1 MEESDEDMDEK
12 PYRTVSIGAG
22 PRSSLPPTH
31 FNRPS
36 TANNIKYTN
45 NPMSPMSSLDTAEW
59 QRKLTQSEVEQQRVK
74 NDMQHH
80 QNQAEHL
87 RNDLSV
93 SQGKLED
100 IQKRF
105 TEESEK
111 RHQNEVLNSGLKKD
125 LLEARSDNAKL
136 LMSMDDLRS
145 EIHLEGNLEKEVK
158 RLRGLAEV
166 NEKQHLKELN
176 ELNMQMRSSEGVV
189 LSLQNKMKTQKS
201 KIESL
206 QGQLENSTDGVKNKQ
221 KN

>member
-1 MEESDEDMDEK
+1 
-12 PYRTVSIGAG
+12 
-22 PRSSLPPTH
+22 
-31 FNRPS
+31 
-36 TANNIKYTN
+36 
-45 NPMSPMSSLDTAEW
+45 MSSLDTAEW